1 MNEDNQYDHLETVY
15 INLNFEMTS
24 NKSEPSVKNFVA
36 SPNIAH
42 KASNQPYKARSR
54 NSLYLGLSEANQR
67 AIAALELSVDTDTAT
82 VLEQLLFNQVAGQ
95 VMVVE

>member
-24 NKSEPSVKNFVA
+24 NKSEPSVKNFAA
-36 SPNIAH
+36 SPAITH
-42 KASNQPYKARSR
+42 KASNSQHKPLSR

-82 VLEQLLFNQVAGQ
+82 VLEQLLFAQVAGQ
-95 VMVVE
+95 VVVVE